1 MPMRVVTA
9 LHPERRDR
17 VRVDLDGAPWRTLPA
32 AAVVAAGLRVGRG
45 LDRPLVRELARALR
59 RAAALEAAGRA
70 LARRDRSPAGL
81 AALLE
86 RRGVAPAQ
94 GTEAVETLERLG
106 YVDETRFAHA
116 RATSLAA
123 RGYGDEAIR
132 FDLEREG
139 ADADAIEEA
148 MAALEPELERASA
161 LVAAGGDRARN
172 ARRLLAKGFSP
183 EAVEAAAG
191 TPDE

>member
-1 MPMRVVTA
+1 VRVVTA
-9 LHPERRDR
+9 LRPERRDR

-45 LDRPLVRELARALR
+45 LDRPLARDLARALR
-59 RAAALEAAGRA
+59 RAAALETAGRA

-106 YVDETRFAHA
+106 YVNEMRFALS
-116 RATSLAA
+116 RAASLAS

-132 FDLEREG
+132 FDLER
-139 ADADAIEEA
+139 
-148 MAALEPELERASA
+148 
-161 LVAAGGDRARN
+161 
-172 ARRLLAKGFSP
+172 
-183 EAVEAAAG
+183 
-191 TPDE
+191 

>member
-1 MPMRVVTA
+1 MRVVTA
-9 LHPERRDR
+9 LQPEHRDR
-17 VRVDLDGAPWRTLPA
+17 VRVELDGTPWRTLPS

-45 LDRPLVRELARALR
+45 LDRPLARELARALR
-59 RAAALEAAGRA
+59 RAAALETAGRA

-94 GTEAVETLERLG
+94 GAEAVDTLERLG
-106 YVDETRFAHA
+106 YVDETRFAHS
-116 RATSLAA
+116 RAASLAA
-123 RGYGDEAIR
+123 RGYGDDAIR

-139 ADADAIEEA
+139 AGTDSIDEA
-148 MAALEPELERASA
+148 VAALEPELERACA
-161 LVAAGGDRARN
+161 LVAAGGDPARN

-183 EAVEAAAG
+183 EAVEAAVG
-191 TPDE
+191 LPDD